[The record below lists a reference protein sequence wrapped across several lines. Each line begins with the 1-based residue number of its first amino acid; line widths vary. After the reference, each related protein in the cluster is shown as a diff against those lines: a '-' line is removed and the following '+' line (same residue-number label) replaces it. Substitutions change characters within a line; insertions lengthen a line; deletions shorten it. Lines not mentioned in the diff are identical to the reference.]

1 MTASRIKEA
10 ALVHFAK
17 HGYDGASLSQIAADV
32 GIRTPSI
39 YAHFKSKE
47 ALFLGIFSD
56 VAQREIESVADCL
69 SRFEDALLDRTL
81 LGLIAHFKERFEG
94 DGAMKFWMR
103 MMFFPPASL
112 QGDTLDSMYDE
123 YLDKIEEALVAV
135 FEKAP
140 SFRKE
145 RDGEKANQAAVAFL
159 CLLDGLLVELMY
171 GGKDRYSKRLESA
184 WTLYWRGLD
193 IRQ

>member
-1 MTASRIKEA
+1 MTANRIKEA
-10 ALVHFAK
+10 ALEHFAK

-47 ALFLGIFSD
+47 SLFFGVFSD
-56 VAQREIESVADCL
+56 VAQQEWKSVADVL
-69 SRFEDALLDRTL
+69 SRQDDEPLEERL
-81 LGLIAHFKERFEG
+81 LGVIAHFKERFDG

-112 QGDTLDSMYDE
+112 QKNILDSMYDE

-135 FEKAP
+135 FLQASP
-140 SFRKE
+140 R
-145 RDGEKANQAAVAFL
+145 GEENQEQAKQAATAFL

-171 GGKDRYSKRLESA
+171 GGKDRFSKRLKAA
-184 WTLYWRGLD
+184 WAIFWQGLNAKN
-193 IRQ
+193 

>member
-1 MTASRIKEA
+1 MTANRIKEA
-10 ALVHFAK
+10 ALEHFAK

-47 ALFLGIFSD
+47 SLFFGVFSD
-56 VAQREIESVADCL
+56 VAQQEWKSVADVL
-69 SRFEDALLDRTL
+69 SRQDDEPLEERL
-81 LGLIAHFKERFEG
+81 LGVIAHFKERFDG

-112 QGDTLDSMYDE
+112 QKNILDSMYDE

-135 FEKAP
+135 FLQASP
-140 SFRKE
+140 R
-145 RDGEKANQAAVAFL
+145 GEENQEQAKQAATAFL

-171 GGKDRYSKRLESA
+171 GGKDRFSKRLKAA
-184 WTLYWRGLD
+184 WAIFWQGLNEKN
-193 IRQ
+193 

>member
-1 MTASRIKEA
+1 MTANRIKEA
-10 ALVHFAK
+10 ALEHFAK

-47 ALFLGIFSD
+47 SLFFGVFSD
-56 VAQREIESVADCL
+56 VAQQEWKSVADVL
-69 SRFEDALLDRTL
+69 SRQDDEPLEERLLDV
-81 LGLIAHFKERFEG
+81 IAHFKERFDG

-112 QGDTLDSMYDE
+112 QKNILDSMYDE
-123 YLDKIEEALVAV
+123 YLDKIEESLVAV
-135 FEKAP
+135 FLQASP
-140 SFRKE
+140 R
-145 RDGEKANQAAVAFL
+145 GEENQEQAKQAATAFL

-171 GGKDRYSKRLESA
+171 GGKDRFSKRLNAA
-184 WTLYWRGLD
+184 WAIFWQGLNAKN
-193 IRQ
+193 

>member
-1 MTASRIKEA
+1 MTANRIKEA
-10 ALVHFAK
+10 ALEHFAK

-47 ALFLGIFSD
+47 SLFFGVFSD
-56 VAQREIESVADCL
+56 VAQQEWKSVADYL
-69 SRFEDALLDRTL
+69 SRHDDEPLEERL
-81 LGLIAHFKERFEG
+81 LGVIAHFKERFDG

-112 QGDTLDSMYDE
+112 QTNILDSMYDE

-135 FEKAP
+135 FLQASP
-140 SFRKE
+140 R
-145 RDGEKANQAAVAFL
+145 GEENTEQAKQASTAFL

-171 GGKDRYSKRLESA
+171 GGKDRFSKRLNAA
-184 WTLYWRGLD
+184 WAIFWQGLNAKN
-193 IRQ
+193 